1 MPRFIKDVLKPGSF
15 RVSETEGVTFGKSD
29 LERMVSE
36 FDAMRAAGLA
46 VPVPWEHPDINDP
59 NCAPIP
65 EKEREQFKSK
75 FNAGW
80 VERLFIEGDELK
92 AEVDIPLEDDAAKLE
107 KVGTFVSPQ
116 IGSFVAGDSSQW
128 KNVVKHLAL
137 TTKPVNA
144 DQSRKFTPVPVLSLS
159 RDVSFS
165 IADQMPDES
174 GQEEGAG
181 NEGEEV
187 SKQGDG
193 EGKEDPQIEE
203 FRQAMLSIGV
213 TLPAK
218 FKLSGDL
225 PVLVAAV
232 VNAAKRGNDMSKEQ
246 GTGTKTETP
255 ALVSMSREDHEALKN
270 TAAQNAALIA
280 EVTKTRRA
288 GYVSRIEAAFNSGRC
303 SKATADGLTQ
313 LASAFNFSVG
323 SEQKGELDLK
333 LELIEQN
340 PEGTFWS
347 DAEKVQNLSIREVN
361 PSALSFSGDGL
372 SDEEAD
378 KLVDKMHPN
387 VPTI

>member
-15 RVSETEGVTFGKSD
+15 RVSETEGVTFEKSD

-59 NCAPIP
+59 NCAPVP

-80 VERLFIEGDELK
+80 LERLFIEGDELK

-107 KVGTFVSPQ
+107 NVGTFVSPQ
-116 IGSFVAGDSSQW
+116 IGSFVAGDSTQW

-144 DQSRKFTPVPVLSLS
+144 RQSRTFTPVSAVSLS
-159 RDVSFS
+159 RDVRLS
-165 IADQMPDES
+165 IADQMTGED
-174 GQEEGAG
+174 QTEGADH
-181 NEGEEV
+181 EGEEV
-187 SKQGDG
+187 SKQGDS

-213 TLPAK
+213 TLPAM

-232 VNAAKRGNDMSKEQ
+232 VNAAKRGNDMSKDQ
-246 GTGTKTETP
+246 GAAATKTETP

-288 GYVSRIEAAFNSGRC
+288 GYVSRIEAASGSGRC
-303 SKATADGLTQ
+303 SKATADSLTQ

-323 SEQKGELDLK
+323 SDQKGELDIT
-333 LELIEQN
+333 LELIELN

-347 DAEKVQNLSIREVN
+347 DTERVKNLSIREVN
-361 PSALSFSGDGL
+361 PSALSLDGDGL

-378 KLVDKMHPN
+378 KLVDQMHPKM
-387 VPTI
+387 PTL